1 MKQKIANDILIDYD
15 LLFDEDYGIRQIIL
29 DKYRNNDCFKIEM
42 LSNTDRITLNGILAS
57 REDKNPL
64 SIMLKTEYMDSKD
77 SLYEEFK
84 KYLDDE
90 IIKLSPKTDLVS
102 TLKMLNLTGEVNINV
117 LCKKISQKQNIKEKI
132 TNMDYNI
139 ILYEDEKIDIKNY
152 DSLYIKFYDVLDMI
166 TFPKAKNIYV
176 ADYRFNSLE
185 YLLSDPENYDEKL
198 LLNLYLLFRV
208 NKFSMIDLYNYKHI
222 SKPVG

>member
-64 SIMLKTEYMDSKD
+64 SIMLKTEYIDSKD

-139 ILYEDEKIDIKNY
+139 ILYENEKIDIKNY

-198 LLNLYLLFRV
+198 LVNLYLLFRV

>member
-1 MKQKIANDILIDYD
+1 MKQKIANNILIDYD

-42 LSNTDRITLNGILAS
+42 LTKLDKNTLNGVLAS

-77 SLYEEFK
+77 SLYEEFREQ
-84 KYLDDE
+84 LSDE
-90 IIKLSPKTDLVS
+90 IIKLSPKTDLVQ
-102 TLKMLNLTGEVNINV
+102 TLKMLSFTKEVKINI
-117 LCKKISQKQNIKEKI
+117 LCKKILQKQNIKEKI

-139 ILYEDEKIDIKNY
+139 ILYDGEKIDIKNY
-152 DSLYIKFYDVLDMI
+152 DSLYIKSYDILDII

-198 LLNLYLLFRV
+198 LVNLYLLFRV
-208 NKFSMIDLYNYKHI
+208 NKFSMIDLYNYTHI
-222 SKPVG
+222 SKPIG